1 MTAVLFGPPLVL
13 ALGMALARA
22 GAKQQWLVGLA
33 ALATAQ
39 LVALALFAPGS
50 EFTATFGLILLISV
64 VVPWV
69 LAGGLL
75 AFSNF
80 PRNAVLVAIGMAVVY
95 FAAWAIGA
103 FMGLSTGA
111 LLTCPPI

>member
-1 MTAVLFGPPLVL
+1 MTVVLFGPPLVL

-22 GAKQQWLVGLA
+22 GAKRQWLVGLA
-33 ALATAQ
+33 AFAVAQ
-39 LVALALFAPGS
+39 LAVLALVAPGS
-50 EFTATFGLILLISV
+50 EFSATFGLILLVSV

-80 PRNAVLVAIGMAVVY
+80 PRNAVLVAIGIPVVY

-103 FMGLSTGA
+103 FIGLSTGA
-111 LLTCPPI
+111 LPK